1 MERKERRMRS
11 ETMRRL
17 GVVLVVAVA
26 LGTAGGALAC
36 DRSGS
41 AEKEAM
47 RTLASHHHRG
57 AVFGVIS
64 SYLGLTNAQ
73 ITAQLKAGKSL
84 AEIANATP
92 GKSATGLVDAIVTA
106 VKTRLD
112 AKVAAHRITPALEAR
127 ILASVRTRVTRIVYA
142 HFHP

>member
-1 MERKERRMRS
+1 MRS
-11 ETMRRL
+11 GTMRRL
-17 GVVLVVAVA
+17 GVVLVVVAA

-57 AVFGVIS
+57 AVFGVVS

-92 GKSATGLVDAIVTA
+92 GKSASGLIDAIVAA

-112 AKVAAHRITPALEAR
+112 AKVAAHKLTPALEAR
-127 ILASVRTRVTRIVYA
+127 ILNAVRARVTRVVYA
-142 HFHP
+142 HVHP